1 MHATLQV
8 VLILLAVAVVVAATA
23 RALHLPPMLGYLL
36 TGIVIG
42 PHGLGW
48 IPDTPDTRYLA
59 EFGVVFL
66 MFSVGLEFSLS
77 RMRAMRGTV
86 FGFGGAQVGITL
98 LLTLGLA
105 WLLGFPLLSGLA
117 LGGVLA
123 MSSTAIVSK
132 LLSDRMELQT
142 PHGRM
147 ILGALLFQDL
157 AVVPM
162 LILIPALAMNAGDM
176 AAQLAWALLKAALVL
191 GLILFAGQKIMRA
204 WFHRVAAAKSS
215 EIFTLNLLLFTLG
228 LAWLTERAGLSLAL
242 GAFLAGM
249 LVSETEYRYQVEG
262 DIKPFRDVLLGLFFV
277 TIGMRLN
284 IASALAAWW
293 QVLLLVGMIMIGKG
307 IVIWGLAR
315 ALGRNSASTAIRTAL
330 GLAQA
335 GEFGFV
341 LLAMATD
348 HGLLDA
354 RIGQP
359 VLASMVLSML
369 IAPLLI
375 NRMETLTRVLCGSD
389 WANQAKLVHDIA
401 VKTFGKSGHIVVC
414 GYGRSGQSLARFLE
428 SESLPFVA
436 LDYDPERVKA
446 AADAG
451 ESVVFGDAGRREVLV
466 AAGISRARALV
477 VTFAETNSAL
487 SILRHVHEI
496 KPALPV
502 VVRTTDETSID
513 QLKEAGAA
521 EVVFEVMEGSL
532 IMAFHALMLMGLPMA
547 NVMKRIQAVR
557 ESRYELMRGFFHG
570 ATDEN
575 QELDEAAQPRLFSV
589 HIGPESAAIGS
600 SLADLDLAHL
610 SVSVVAVRRRGI
622 KGLDPQPETRLEAG
636 DVLVLRGTAENLAAT
651 EIRLLQ
657 G

>member
-1 MHATLQV
+1 MHATLQI
-8 VLILLAVAVVVAATA
+8 VLILLAAAVVVAATA

-36 TGIVIG
+36 TGIAIG

-48 IPDTPDTRYLA
+48 IPDTQEARYLG

-66 MFSVGLEFSLS
+66 MFSIGLEFSLP
-77 RMRAMRGTV
+77 RMTAMRGTV
-86 FGFGGAQVGITL
+86 FGFGGAQVGVIL

-117 LGGVLA
+117 LGGVMA

-132 LLSDRMELQT
+132 LLADRMELQT

-176 AAQLAWALLKAALVL
+176 AAELAWAFLKAALVL
-191 GLILFAGQKIMRA
+191 GLILFAGQRIMRA
-204 WFHRVAAAKSS
+204 WFHRVAAAKSP

-228 LAWLTERAGLSLAL
+228 LAYLTERAGLSLAL

-249 LVSETEYRYQVEG
+249 LVSETEYRYQVED

-293 QVLLLVGMIMIGKG
+293 QVLLLVGMIMVGKG

-315 ALGRNSASTAIRTAL
+315 ALRNKAATAIRSAL

-341 LLAMATD
+341 LLAMAAD

-375 NRMETLTRVLCGSD
+375 NRMETLTRLLCGSD
-389 WANQAKLVHDIA
+389 WMNQAKLVHDIA
-401 VKTFGKSGHIVVC
+401 VKTFGKTGHVIVC

-428 SESLPFVA
+428 SENLPFVA
-436 LDYDPERVKA
+436 LDYDPERVTA
-446 AADAG
+446 AAGAG

-466 AAGISRARALV
+466 AAGLSRARALV
-477 VTFAETNSAL
+477 VTFAETRSAL
-487 SILRHVHEI
+487 SILRHAHEI

-513 QLKEAGAA
+513 RLKEAGAA

-557 ESRYELMRGFFHG
+557 ESRYELMRGFFRG
-570 ATDEN
+570 ATD
-575 QELDEAAQPRLFSV
+575 QDDELDEEVQPRLSSV
-589 HIGPESAAIGS
+589 LVGPDSSAIGRT
-600 SLADLDLAHL
+600 LADLELEDL
-610 SVSVVAVRRRGI
+610 SVDVVAVRRRGI
-622 KGLDPQPETRLEAG
+622 KGLDPQPETLLEPG
-636 DVLVLRGTAENLAAT
+636 DVLVLRGTAADLAAT